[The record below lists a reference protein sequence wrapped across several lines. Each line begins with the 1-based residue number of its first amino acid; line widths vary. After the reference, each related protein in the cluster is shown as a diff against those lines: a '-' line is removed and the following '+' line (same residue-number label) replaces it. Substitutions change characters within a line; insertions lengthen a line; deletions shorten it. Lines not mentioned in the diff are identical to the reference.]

1 MPVPNDAPAGSGI
14 DIASVF
20 RHEHGRVFGAL
31 VRQLGDFDRAE
42 DAIQEA
48 FLVALQL
55 WPAQGTPRRPAAW
68 ITTVAR
74 NAALSAH
81 RHQALATRKH
91 EALAEQAKAQ
101 ALVQAGSAAWDEDIP
116 DERLRLIF
124 TCCHPALS
132 EEARVAL
139 TLQTMCGVPTPEI
152 ARLFL
157 AREDAMAQRLVRAKR
172 RIKETG
178 IPFAIPS
185 AERLE
190 ERVEAVR
197 SVVYLMFT
205 AGFSSA
211 APDAPVRSELCAEA
225 IHLGRVLVH
234 LMPAEPEVRG
244 LLALMLLHDA
254 RRAARVDARGALV
267 PLEEQDRSAWD
278 QDAIAEG
285 TRHLEE
291 ALARGRPGPH
301 QIQAAIAAL
310 HVQAKDAAATP
321 WGEIRALYE
330 ELYRRVPSPAVAVAL
345 CVSEGMASGA
355 AAGLARLERLAGS
368 GALEGY
374 ARAAAARAD
383 LLRRA
388 GRTAEAL
395 AAYQEAI
402 AGCANPWEAQAL
414 RRRAETLERPGSR

>member
-1 MPVPNDAPAGSGI
+1 MPVPIDARAGPEI
-14 DIASVF
+14 DIASIF
-20 RHEHGRVFGAL
+20 RQEHGRVFGAL
-31 VRQLGDFDRAE
+31 VRQLNDFDRAE

-55 WPAQGTPRRPAAW
+55 WPRQGAPHKPAAW

-81 RHQALATRKH
+81 RHQSLAAQKHAALAQ
-91 EALAEQAKAQ
+91 EAQ
-101 ALVQAGSAAWDEDIP
+101 ALAAAGAAAWDEDIP

-139 TLQTMCGVPTPEI
+139 TLQTMCGVPTAEI

-178 IPFAIPS
+178 IPFAIPA

-190 ERVEAVR
+190 ERVEAVC
-197 SVVYLMFT
+197 SVVYLTFT

-211 APDAPVRSELCAEA
+211 GPEAPVRSELCAEA

-234 LMPAEPEVRG
+234 LMPSEPEVRG

-254 RRAARVDARGALV
+254 RRAARVDPAGELV
-267 PLEEQDRSAWD
+267 PLEAQDRARWD
-278 QDAIAEG
+278 QAAIVEG
-285 TRHLEE
+285 TRLLDE
-291 ALARGRPGPH
+291 AIARGRPGPF

-310 HVQAKDAAATP
+310 HAQAKDSASTP
-321 WGEIRALYE
+321 WGEIRALYD
-330 ELYRRVPSPAVAVAL
+330 ELYRRVPSPAVAVGL
-345 CVSEGMASGA
+345 CVAEGMANGA
-355 AAGLARLERLAGS
+355 EAGLARLDRLAPE
-368 GALEGY
+368 LEGY
-374 ARAAAARAD
+374 GRTAAARAD

-388 GRTAEAL
+388 GRI
-395 AAYQEAI
+395 QEAI
-402 AGCANPWEAQAL
+402 AAYRVAIAECPSPWEAQAL
-414 RRRAETLERPGSR
+414 RRRAEALERPSST

>member
-1 MPVPNDAPAGSGI
+1 MPVPIDARAGPEI
-14 DIASVF
+14 DIASIF
-20 RHEHGRVFGAL
+20 RQEHGRVFGAL

-42 DAIQEA
+42 DAIQDA

-55 WPAQGTPRRPAAW
+55 WPKQGSPHKPAAW

-81 RHQALATRKH
+81 RHQSLAARKH
-91 EALAEQAKAQ
+91 EALAEEAQ
-101 ALVQAGSAAWDEDIP
+101 ALATAGAAAWDEDIP

-132 EEARVAL
+132 EESRVAL

-178 IPFAIPS
+178 IPFAIPA

-190 ERVEAVR
+190 ERVEAVC

-211 APDAPVRSELCAEA
+211 DPQPCAEA

-234 LMPAEPEVRG
+234 LMPSEPEVRA

-254 RRAARVDARGALV
+254 RRAARTGLAGELV
-267 PLEEQDRSAWD
+267 PLEEQDRSRWD
-278 QDAIAEG
+278 QAAIAEG
-285 TRHLEE
+285 TNLLDE
-291 ALARGRPGPH
+291 AIARGRPGPF

-310 HVQAKDAAATP
+310 HAQAKDAASTP
-321 WGEIRALYE
+321 WGEIHALYE
-330 ELYRRVPSPAVAVAL
+330 ELYRRVPSPAVAVGL
-345 CVSEGMASGA
+345 CVAQGMAEGA
-355 AAGLARLERLAGS
+355 WAGLARLERLAPE
-368 GALEGY
+368 LEGY
-374 ARAAAARAD
+374 GRAAAARAD

-388 GRTAEAL
+388 GRTR
-395 AAYQEAI
+395 EAI
-402 AGCANPWEAQAL
+402 AAYRVAIAECPSPWEAQAL
-414 RRRAETLERPGSR
+414 RRRAEALERPDST